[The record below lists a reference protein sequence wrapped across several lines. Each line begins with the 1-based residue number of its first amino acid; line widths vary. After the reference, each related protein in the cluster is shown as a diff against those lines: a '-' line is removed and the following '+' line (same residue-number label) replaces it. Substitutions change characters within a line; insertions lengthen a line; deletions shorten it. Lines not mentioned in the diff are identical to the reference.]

1 MSATDS
7 EDSGAGG
14 LSPINLIDCGLE
26 DLVTALLHG
35 QPIAMPEGG
44 PPFDLE
50 NDTARCIFAYYAR
63 RRDLWP
69 RAKAVQTHEIED
81 VLKALEGAPPAK
93 KATETEG
100 NAENKFWTLRR
111 VEAHRFGGL
120 HRHCGLDGE
129 DPEDFVVEVDRDVTL
144 ISGFNGAGKTAL
156 QNVIIW
162 CLTGRALRSQHMPD
176 EVHAPM
182 DVYRAG
188 GDEEDRASESALAL
202 PPVVPIP
209 SAADLEVLN
218 DQPKID
224 TWAKLTFHDEGSDN
238 ICVVQ
243 RALTVGARGKIGMTV
258 TGLEDLGL
266 PDLAIEAGTLMP
278 GIAAHMRFDE
288 KTTFAD
294 AIAQLTGLK
303 PLEDLGRRS
312 RRVVRRLRTTET
324 QNTEAQASAK
334 LDDFKSKRESID
346 DAWTAQPDLG
356 EPADLISPDE
366 QSEGDQY
373 QKTIADT
380 RKRLE
385 VTKKT
390 LESRAESVLGR
401 ALQLATKDEADA
413 LLRQLA
419 AASDLLKSAALN
431 ALPSIVITKG
441 LDPISDEDNGAA
453 ETLVEEMVARANEVS
468 GRLYNKQE
476 AARWQLYARVAA
488 WHREHHSDADVE
500 NCPVCGTD
508 LKKVP
513 SDALLDKGVKEAL
526 RLCGEADADAAKGA
540 EEWERDAA
548 REFLERLP
556 ESLRAFANNAPT
568 TELLQIYRKAFV
580 EELLAERNFGGVL
593 QPMKQNAAAVWE
605 LAISEHPL
613 PPAPGLELSTW
624 PEEFDNGTLAKR
636 TANIERVIRLAKH
649 RTGNKDAIKGM
660 AKRYI
665 GETGAP
671 ESEQPEAADAD
682 IQANSMP
689 LRDQIEALRL
699 CVTNAAPILS
709 LLRQLDELETA
720 RKELATLN
728 RRLARLGQA
737 ADAIEAFAVF
747 ENLVFQQVSGLI
759 SALDQGTRGW
769 LQKIYSPHY
778 RGGPAYSGF
787 DASEE
792 KGIGLQAGIGGMQV
806 PAYKIMNASQLRACV
821 WAFVFSL
828 WERVRSR
835 IGGLDCVLL
844 DDPQNH
850 FDPINADNLGA
861 AIPKMPAHDM
871 RPVITSN
878 DYRFLAGVRDKLPNR
893 STLSPSWR
901 ALVMNPISSSRL
913 TAGVSPDVEEIYE
926 RQKDWR
932 ADDNNEGKARK
943 FVTSVRIYVENRLWN
958 LLATDPMVMHK
969 PTLADLIRAL
979 RAARTNGEHPF
990 EEPPFAALLSHVAL
1004 RDEASFYQ
1012 IINKAHHRP
1021 QDVTPHEAGEVDE
1034 SFNKI
1039 DRLLRSCSA
1048 SYARFMGRLT
1058 REDRDLFLSD
1068 LPPAPAPALMPKEL
1082 MQVVGDVSA
1091 RSSADVLASGEAAE
1105 IFDLTGLGEIAFY
1118 GARSPGLSPLALR
1131 GQVVVVS
1138 LEMEAQD
1145 GDPVVAL
1152 SRDKIYLR
1160 RLLADQRDPSRFI
1173 LACDQTGTER
1183 VPPSLLLPRARTR
1196 LLPVIGVL
1204 YDQEHFAGK
1213 EEAIAIQGSRLLD
1226 RHLVAARVM
1235 DDSAYPVIRSGDLV
1249 LMEAVAN
1256 LESDEV
1262 ERLEDR
1268 IVVAL
1273 TGDDSETFA
1282 YLKRLGRQTV
1292 TGIRI
1297 LENVGWK
1304 GSALTVAT
1312 REDTA
1317 SSGIPPLQKLWRVH
1331 GTLRRPR

>member
-1 MSATDS
+1 MSVADS
-7 EDSGAGG
+7 EEGEAGG
-14 LSPINLIDCGLE
+14 LTAINLIDCGLE
-26 DLVTALLHG
+26 ELVAALLHG

-44 PPFDLE
+44 PPFVLE
-50 NDTARCIFAYYAR
+50 NDNARRIFAYYAR

-69 RAKAVQTHEIED
+69 RAKTVQAREVEE
-81 VLKALEGAPPAK
+81 VLKALEEDPPAK
-93 KATETEG
+93 KATETAG

-176 EVHAPM
+176 EVHEPM
-182 DVYRAG
+182 EIYRAG
-188 GDEEDRASESALAL
+188 GDEEDGASESELAL

-209 SAADLEVLN
+209 SGADLEVLN

-224 TWAKLTFHDEGSDN
+224 TWAKLTFHDEDSDN
-238 ICVVQ
+238 ICIVQ
-243 RALTVGARGKIGMTV
+243 RALTVGVRGKIGMTV
-258 TGLEDLGL
+258 TGREDLGL

-303 PLEDLGRRS
+303 PLEDVGRRS
-312 RRVVRRLRTTET
+312 GRVARRLRTTET
-324 QNTEAQASAK
+324 QNTESQAAAK
-334 LDDFKSKRESID
+334 LGDFKSKRQSID

-356 EPADLISPDE
+356 EPAGLIAPDE
-366 QSEGDQY
+366 ESEKVQC

-380 RKRLE
+380 RKNLE
-385 VTKKT
+385 QTKQA
-390 LESRAESVLGR
+390 LESRAKSVLDR
-401 ALQLATKDEADA
+401 ALQLATKDDANA
-413 LLRQLA
+413 LLRQLT
-419 AASDLLKSAALN
+419 AASDLLKSAALD
-431 ALPSIVITKG
+431 ALPSIVLTRS
-441 LDPISDEDNGAA
+441 LSAVSDDDIDAA

-468 GRLYNKQE
+468 GRLRNKQE

-488 WHREHHSDADVE
+488 WHREHHKEADVE

-508 LKKVP
+508 LKEVP
-513 SDALLDKGVKEAL
+513 PDALLDKGVKEAL
-526 RLCGEADADAAKGA
+526 RLCGEAAADAAKGA

-548 REFLERLP
+548 REFLEKLP
-556 ESLRAFANNAPT
+556 ESLRAFANNAPAA
-568 TELLQIYRKAFV
+568 ELLQIYRKAFV
-580 EELLAERNFGGVL
+580 DELLAERNFGGVL

-605 LAISEHPL
+605 LAIKEHPL
-613 PPAPGLELSTW
+613 PAAPEFEHSTW
-624 PEEFDNGTLAKR
+624 SEEFEIGTLAKR
-636 TANIERVIRLAKH
+636 TANIGRVIRLAKH
-649 RTGNKDAIKGM
+649 RTASKVAIKGM

-665 GETGAP
+665 GEAGTP
-671 ESEQPEAADAD
+671 ESEQSEAVDVD
-682 IQANSMP
+682 IEANRLP
-689 LRDQIEALRL
+689 LHDQIEALRL

-720 RKELATLN
+720 RKEYAALN

-737 ADAIEAFAVF
+737 ADAIETFATF

-787 DASEE
+787 DAAEE
-792 KGIGLQAGIGGMQV
+792 KGLGLRAGIGGMQV

-835 IGGLDCVLL
+835 IGGIDCMLL

-850 FDPINADNLGA
+850 FDPINAENLGA
-861 AIPKMPAHDM
+861 AIPEMPAHDM
-871 RPVITSN
+871 RPIITSS

-893 STLSPSWR
+893 STVNPSWR

-943 FVTSVRIYVENRLWN
+943 FVSTVRIYVENRLWD

-969 PTLADLIRAL
+969 PTLTDLIHAL
-979 RAARTNGEHPF
+979 RTARNNGEHPF
-990 EEPPFAALLSHVAL
+990 EEPPFAALLSHAAL
-1004 RDEASFYQ
+1004 RDEAPFYQ

-1034 SFNKI
+1034 AFNEI

-1068 LPPAPAPALMPKEL
+1068 LPPAPAPALIPNAL

-1091 RSSADVLASGEAAE
+1091 RSSADILASGEAAE

-1118 GARSPGLSPLALR
+1118 GVRSPGLSPLALQ
-1131 GQVVVVS
+1131 GQAVVVS
-1138 LEMEAQD
+1138 LEKEAQD

-1152 SRDKIYLR
+1152 CGNRVYLR
-1160 RLLADQRDPSRFI
+1160 RLLADRRDPSRLI
-1173 LACDQTGTER
+1173 LSCDQTGTER

-1204 YDQEHFAGK
+1204 YDQERFAGK
-1213 EEAIAIQGSRLLD
+1213 EEAIPIQGSRLLE

-1256 LESDEV
+1256 LEADEI

-1273 TGDDSETFA
+1273 TGNGSESFA
-1282 YLKRLGRQTV
+1282 YLKRLGEQKA
-1292 TGIRI
+1292 TGFRI

-1304 GSALTVAT
+1304 GSALVVAT
-1312 REDTA
+1312 SEVA
-1317 SSGIPPLQKLWRVH
+1317 AFSGIPPLQMLWRVH
-1331 GTLRRPR
+1331 GTLRCPR